1 MTTEYVSAFSTTT
14 VKEVVEQIK
23 KTYQLHR
30 GCYLVY
36 IISEQGAFK
45 GDVSL
50 RKLLVSAYTQTM
62 AELMDDEKK
71 PTATA
76 EQDVLEVASLMTK
89 YNLTSIAVLDESK
102 KLLGVITVDDVMRHF
117 VPHA

>member
-1 MTTEYVSAFSTTT
+1 M
-14 VKEVVEQIK
+14 
-23 KTYQLHR
+23 
-30 GCYLVY
+30 
-36 IISEQGAFK
+36 
-45 GDVSL
+45 

>member
-1 MTTEYVSAFSTTT
+1 
-14 VKEVVEQIK
+14 
-23 KTYQLHR
+23 
-30 GCYLVY
+30 
-36 IISEQGAFK
+36 
-45 GDVSL
+45 
-50 RKLLVSAYTQTM
+50 M